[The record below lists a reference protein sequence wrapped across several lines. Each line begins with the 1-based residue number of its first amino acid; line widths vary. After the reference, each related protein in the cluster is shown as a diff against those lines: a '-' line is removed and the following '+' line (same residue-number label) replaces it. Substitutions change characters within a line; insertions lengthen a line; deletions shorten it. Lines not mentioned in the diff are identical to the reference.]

1 MPVAV
6 ADPADVEAA
15 LADLGRQLKARRKA
29 AGLTQEQL
37 ARQTGYK
44 RSTVAN
50 AELGDRRSADFWRR
64 VDDEL
69 SAGRTF
75 TSRRTATLRQ
85 WPGRAASHRC
95 APGEDAGPTRTVTS
109 PARCPHCRREIRLA
123 AHIILSVAG

>member
-6 ADPADVEAA
+6 ATPGDIEAA
-15 LADLGRQLKARRKA
+15 LRDLGRQLKARRKA

-37 ARQTGYK
+37 ARQTGYR

-75 TSRRTATLRQ
+75 IKAYSDIEAMAGARRLPPLR
-85 WPGRAASHRC
+85 
-95 APGEDAGPTRTVTS
+95 PGEDAGPTRTITS
-109 PARCPHCRREIRLA
+109 PARCPHCRREIPLA